1 MKSIVVLFF
10 TIFSVLMACNSS
22 KAQKTFEDKPKLES
36 DTIRI
41 SNEEIEYDVI
51 IIDDVLKFS
60 DKMPTLWLYLEE
72 NKIKYNILPID
83 PDDGILMMIKD

>member
-1 MKSIVVLFF
+1 MKKRSADFLN
-10 TIFSVLMACNSS
+10 LCLP
-22 KAQKTFEDKPKLES
+22 KAKS
-36 DTIRI
+36 GAI
-41 SNEEIEYDVI
+41 I

-60 DKMPTLWLYLEE
+60 DKMPTLWTYLEE